1 MLDIER
7 EWLCKLF
14 QIAYLNAYKAR
25 PFVDFT
31 DWVQW
36 AELNGIK
43 FNVTAY
49 KNRIQCTEFVNF
61 ISKTLFEE
69 DVKSKLKNVNFIA
82 VFCNGSTD
90 SAVIEKECI
99 YILFAEPFKFE
110 PILSFIV
117 LKGIPS
123 QDADGIKSAIMKAFD
138 DIGMPELK
146 DNGIYSEIKTG
157 LTTKFSEYGID
168 WLVFVWC
175 LSHRL
180 ELALKD
186 SLDDVLT
193 PVKKSLTNLF
203 YLYLKSSKKLRELRK
218 LHTVLRD
225 VRV

>member
-1 MLDIER
+1 MSDTER
-7 EWLCKLF
+7 EGLCKLF

-31 DWVQW
+31 DWVEW

-69 DVKSKLKNVNFIA
+69 DVKSKLKNANFIA

-99 YILFAEPFKFE
+99 YILFVEPFEFE
-110 PILSFIV
+110 PTFFFIA
-117 LKGIPS
+117 LKDVPS
-123 QDADGIKSAIMKAFD
+123 QDVDGIKSAIMKPFD

-146 DNGIYSEIKTG
+146 NRMVYLASDGASVNSGIKTG
-157 LTTKFSEYGID
+157 LSTKFRDDCIG

-193 PVKKSLTNLF
+193 SVKEKLNQLVLF
-203 YLYLKSSKKLRELRK
+203 VSQILKEI
-218 LHTVLRD
+218 
-225 VRV
+225 